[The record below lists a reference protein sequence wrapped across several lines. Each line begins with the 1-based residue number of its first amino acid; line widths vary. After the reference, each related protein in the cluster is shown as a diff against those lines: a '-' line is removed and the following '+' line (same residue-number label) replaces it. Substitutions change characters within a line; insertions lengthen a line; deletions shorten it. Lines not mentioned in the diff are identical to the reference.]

1 VVLRLWDDDETP
13 GQINDFLSH
22 YSTLNQLINLQSLS
36 LSKIDCEQTMNEIM
50 NKLCHFSNLIHLNI
64 VDSCHFE
71 AQHLDIIWSLP
82 KLRHCK
88 LGKIFHMYLSE
99 SPRVISFSLVN
110 VSIWCS
116 GDYRASVNRLLK
128 CTPNLQHLSMSL
140 IDPNC
145 DQISF
150 SIPSMKSL
158 KIFVEDFASSLKSL
172 LSHMI
177 NLSKL
182 NVNIWDIHLDGYRWE
197 KIIRRYLPKLKI
209 FQFSMSI
216 PSRNN
221 IDCEQKVD
229 EILNS
234 FRTDFWLNEHRWF
247 VRCHWNPDEDDFS
260 GYYLYTLPYTSNIL
274 SHRMGKCFKSTCPNE
289 DDYSSYDCVQILN
302 YSFASRFDSRLFFP
316 KLHEL
321 SLTFP
326 SEENFWSIIPTLD
339 QLTTLHLNIENDDDQ
354 WQTLLDK
361 TPRLYSLEL
370 TSNSITNMLASQIS
384 NKSIRRLDFEYIDGL
399 FNEETCNALIH
410 SPLGIQCELLTIKV
424 ENSTNIILLVNHMK
438 NLRALKVQCG
448 DEISSYQAREL
459 EKDRLVKWLQQNLS
473 LTCIISKETYSHFIR
488 LWIR

>member
-1 VVLRLWDDDETP
+1 
-13 GQINDFLSH
+13 
-22 YSTLNQLINLQSLS
+22 
-36 LSKIDCEQTMNEIM
+36 
-50 NKLCHFSNLIHLNI
+50 
-64 VDSCHFE
+64 
-71 AQHLDIIWSLP
+71 
-82 KLRHCK
+82 
-88 LGKIFHMYLSE
+88 
-99 SPRVISFSLVN
+99 
-110 VSIWCS
+110 
-116 GDYRASVNRLLK
+116 
-128 CTPNLQHLSMSL
+128 
-140 IDPNC
+140 
-145 DQISF
+145 
-150 SIPSMKSL
+150 
-158 KIFVEDFASSLKSL
+158 
-172 LSHMI
+172 
-177 NLSKL
+177 
-182 NVNIWDIHLDGYRWE
+182 
-197 KIIRRYLPKLKI
+197 
-209 FQFSMSI
+209 
-216 PSRNN
+216 
-221 IDCEQKVD
+221 
-229 EILNS
+229 
-234 FRTDFWLNEHRWF
+234 
-247 VRCHWNPDEDDFS
+247 
-260 GYYLYTLPYTSNIL
+260 
-274 SHRMGKCFKSTCPNE
+274 
-289 DDYSSYDCVQILN
+289 
-302 YSFASRFDSRLFFP
+302 
-316 KLHEL
+316 L